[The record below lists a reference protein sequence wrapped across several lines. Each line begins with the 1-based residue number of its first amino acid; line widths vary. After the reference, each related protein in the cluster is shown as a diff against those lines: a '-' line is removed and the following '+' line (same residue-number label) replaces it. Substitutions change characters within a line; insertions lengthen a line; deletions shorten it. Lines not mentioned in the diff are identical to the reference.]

1 MNDIDVAVEAAHA
14 AGALLQHYEDGPRQI
29 HHKGAIDLVTE
40 VDLAC
45 EQSIRDVL
53 TSHTPEIPILGE
65 EQGGARDAPTT
76 WIVDPLD
83 GTTNYVHGFPYY
95 GVSIALRRNHQLVV
109 GVVYDPVRDKTYRA
123 QMGAGAWCNDR
134 PMSVSHCP
142 DLSSALVGTG
152 FAYDRRERSAFYLR
166 YFEPVLKRVRG
177 VRRAGAAAMDLAMVA
192 DGRLDAYWEFGL
204 QPWDVA
210 AGIVLVREAGGRV
223 TGHDGTDIA
232 PTLESPLATN
242 GLLHAPMQALLIP

>member
-14 AGALLQHYEDGPRQI
+14 AGAILKRHEDGPTQI

-40 VDLAC
+40 IDLSC
-45 EQSIRDVL
+45 EQAIRDVL
-53 TSHTPEIPILGE
+53 TARTPDIPILGE
-65 EQGGARDAPTT
+65 EQGGDTEAPTT

-83 GTTNYVHGFPYY
+83 GTTNYVHGFPHY
-95 GVSIALRRNHQLVV
+95 GVSIALRRDNRLVH

-123 QMGAGAWCNDR
+123 SLGEGAWCNDR
-134 PMSVSHCP
+134 RMSVSHCP
-142 DLSSALVGTG
+142 DLNSALVGTG

-166 YFEPVLKRVRG
+166 YFEPVLQRVQG
-177 VRRAGAAAMDLAMVA
+177 IRRAGSAAMDLAMVA

-210 AGIVLVREAGGRV
+210 AGIVLVGEAGGQV
-223 TGHDGTDIA
+223 TRHDGTHIA
-232 PTLESPLATN
+232 RDLGSPLATN
-242 GLLHAPMQALLIP
+242 GLLHASMQALLNR